1 MVLEEVQF
9 MLPTVTGM
17 TVGKRKII
25 LTKAVQVHAQILMYR
40 EALPKYTGPGVK
52 FSGQRI

>member
-1 MVLEEVQF
+1 MAPTGGEDRVLEEVQF
-9 MLPTVTGM
+9 MLPTVMGM

-40 EALPKYTGPGVK
+40 EALPK
-52 FSGQRI
+52 